1 MRTTQHS
8 SREWGLARHND
19 RDFDI
24 THADHIDPGKQ
35 KENSYLNVYGDKNM
49 TFQEAELKFYTEAF
63 ADLLQDMNARAVA
76 ARHAERCKTP
86 ADLLKSKKTAPE
98 EVIYQIGNKDD
109 TVDPN
114 QLIAVYNEFN
124 AWHRERFGHH
134 IKRLDVAL
142 HLDEQTP
149 HVHVR
154 QVWTYRHP
162 AGYLAIGQEKALKQ
176 LGYQLPEPGAKESRT
191 NNRKIVYT
199 RECREKWNEI
209 CREKGIEIET
219 EPENR
224 APNKQNLRKNDYI
237 IMQQDEKMK
246 KMDSLL
252 AERQKIIDDMQLL
265 MDRQQEVFE
274 GLKAAI
280 AQAEA
285 RKSDLTDQIS
295 LKEKALDILELKHVA
310 AVKAEQQDRRTAEQL
325 ETEIRIKR
333 ENIEQQ
339 KEELAEQEES
349 LQDLQNDL
357 QAAKEELERVE
368 DEICTK
374 VPKKALKELIRSVPD
389 KSALSE
395 ETRNLIKVVD
405 QLVKKKKPSRFLK
418 M

>member
-35 KENSYLNVYGDKNM
+35 KENSYLNVYRDKNM

-199 RECREKWNEI
+199 RECRENRTGES
-209 CREKGIEIET
+209 GT
-219 EPENR
+219 E
-224 APNKQNLRKNDYI
+224 
-237 IMQQDEKMK
+237 
-246 KMDSLL
+246 
-252 AERQKIIDDMQLL
+252 
-265 MDRQQEVFE
+265 
-274 GLKAAI
+274 
-280 AQAEA
+280 
-285 RKSDLTDQIS
+285 
-295 LKEKALDILELKHVA
+295 
-310 AVKAEQQDRRTAEQL
+310 
-325 ETEIRIKR
+325 
-333 ENIEQQ
+333 
-339 KEELAEQEES
+339 
-349 LQDLQNDL
+349 
-357 QAAKEELERVE
+357 
-368 DEICTK
+368 
-374 VPKKALKELIRSVPD
+374 
-389 KSALSE
+389 
-395 ETRNLIKVVD
+395 
-405 QLVKKKKPSRFLK
+405 
-418 M
+418 

>member
-35 KENSYLNVYGDKNM
+35 KENSYLNVYRDKNM

-109 TVDPN
+109 SVDPN

-124 AWHRERFGHH
+124 AWHREKFGHH

-176 LGYQLPEPGAKESRT
+176 LGYQLPEPEKKESRT

-199 RECREKWNEI
+199 RE
-209 CREKGIEIET
+209 GIEVET

-237 IMQQDEKMK
+237 IMQQSEKMK

-252 AERQKIIDDMQLL
+252 ADRQKIIDDMQLL
-265 MDRQQEVFE
+265 MNRQHEVFKR
-274 GLKAAI
+274 LKSEI
-280 AQAEA
+280 AQAQA

-295 LKEKALDILELKHVA
+295 LKEKALDILESKHVA
-310 AVKAEQQDRRTAEQL
+310 AVKAEQQDREMAAQL
-325 ETEIRIKR
+325 DTELRVKR
-333 ENIEQQ
+333 ENFEQQ
-339 KEELAEQEES
+339 KKELAEQEEA

-368 DEICTK
+368 EEVCTK
-374 VPKKALKELIRSVPD
+374 VPKKILRELIRSVPD
-389 KSALSE
+389 KSTLSE
-395 ETRNLIKVVD
+395 ETQNLIKVVD
-405 QLVKKKKPSRFLK
+405 PLVKKKKPSRFLK
-418 M
+418 I

>member
-35 KENSYLNVYGDKNM
+35 KENSYLNVYRDKNM

-124 AWHRERFGHH
+124 AWHREKFGHH

-176 LGYQLPEPGAKESRT
+176 LGYQLPEPGAKESRI

-209 CREKGIEIET
+209 CREKGIEVET

-237 IMQQDEKMK
+237 IMQQSEKNEK
-246 KMDSLL
+246 KWILCLL
-252 AERQKIIDDMQLL
+252 I
-265 MDRQQEVFE
+265 
-274 GLKAAI
+274 G
-280 AQAEA
+280 
-285 RKSDLTDQIS
+285 RKSLM
-295 LKEKALDILELKHVA
+295 
-310 AVKAEQQDRRTAEQL
+310 
-325 ETEIRIKR
+325 
-333 ENIEQQ
+333 
-339 KEELAEQEES
+339 
-349 LQDLQNDL
+349 
-357 QAAKEELERVE
+357 
-368 DEICTK
+368 IC
-374 VPKKALKELIRSVPD
+374 SC
-389 KSALSE
+389 
-395 ETRNLIKVVD
+395 
-405 QLVKKKKPSRFLK
+405 
-418 M
+418 